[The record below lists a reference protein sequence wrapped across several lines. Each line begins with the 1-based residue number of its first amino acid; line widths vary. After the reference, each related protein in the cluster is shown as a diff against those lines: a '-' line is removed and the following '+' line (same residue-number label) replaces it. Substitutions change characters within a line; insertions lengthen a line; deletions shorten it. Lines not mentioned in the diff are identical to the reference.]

1 MTSEN
6 PTKLSAHG
14 LDPDR
19 DLPAVH
25 LGELLG
31 ELGDQVG
38 DSIGPVD
45 ADRAVRGVEF
55 YDPFDPQTDDFEV
68 LLLAPSVG
76 DPDPVAL
83 EQLAGHAARVRA
95 PAVAIKCAESAVPLL
110 DVIAH
115 KHRVPFL
122 RIPDRLSWRLFDA
135 LVSHAFGERRHSD
148 DAHRDRGT
156 EPLFALANELA
167 SFFGGSVA
175 IEDLGRRVLAYSSV
189 PGQLIDP
196 LRTQGILTR
205 QVPASPFNDDQ
216 YRTVLRATE
225 PVKYP
230 HLDNEEPR
238 VAIAI
243 RAGTLPLGSIWA
255 IDASGEAPLTP
266 AQRELITNAATVAA
280 AHMLENLQV
289 RKATQLPREDRCRT
303 LLDGHQVAGSELA
316 ELGMSEERGATL
328 LAFSPGASDRTTAL
342 AQLRSTVQRHL
353 ALHHSETVAV
363 ARGHTVFALVPHDPT
378 RPLPGLVEP
387 LLPIIDRLI
396 GPGTIVALP
405 GVAHRAGEVAALRE
419 LADRLLDIA
428 AGSAGLVGSAGPGSA
443 AAHTTRGRI
452 VTVDSIR
459 PRLAFAHMARAY
471 DESPELRNPEVDRLI
486 AEAPE
491 FAETLA
497 AWCANSGSI
506 ARAARDLAVH
516 DNTVRYRLR
525 QIEDHFGLPLGDPD
539 MLLAVW
545 LQLRADAE
553 RRVTPS

>member
-6 PTKLSAHG
+6 PTKVSPQG
-14 LDPDR
+14 LDPDP
-19 DLPAVH
+19 DLPVVR

-38 DSIGPVD
+38 GHMGPVD
-45 ADRAVRGVEF
+45 ATRAVRGVEF

-76 DPDPVAL
+76 EPDPVAL

-95 PAVAIKCAESAVPLL
+95 PAVAIKCADAALPLL
-110 DVIAH
+110 EVIAR
-115 KHRVPFL
+115 KHRIAFL
-122 RIPDRLSWRLFDA
+122 RIPGRLSWRLFDA

-175 IEDLGRRVLAYSSV
+175 IEDLGRRILAYSSV

-225 PVKYP
+225 PIKYP
-230 HLDNEEPR
+230 RLENEEPR
-238 VAIAI
+238 VAVAI

-266 AQRELITNAATVAA
+266 DQRELITNAATVAA
-280 AHMLENLQV
+280 AYMLENLQV

-303 LLDGHQVAGSELA
+303 LLDGHQVTGSELA
-316 ELGMSEERGATL
+316 ELGISEERGAAL
-328 LAFSPGASDRTTAL
+328 LAFSPGASERTTAL

-353 ALHHSETVAV
+353 ALHHSETVVV
-363 ARGHTVFALVPHDPT
+363 ARGNTVFALVPNDPT

-396 GPGTIVALP
+396 GPGTLTALP
-405 GVAHRAGEVAALRE
+405 GVAHRAREVAALRE
-419 LADRLLDIA
+419 LADRLLEIA
-428 AGSAGLVGSAGPGSA
+428 TVSASATGPAWSGSWPSDGL
-443 AAHTTRGRI
+443 HERI

-471 DESPELRNPEVDRLI
+471 EESPELRNPEVDRLI

-491 FAETLA
+491 FADTLA

-506 ARAARDLAVH
+506 ARAARALAVH

-525 QIEDHFGLPLGDPD
+525 QIEDHYGLPLGNPD

-553 RRVTPS
+553 RRVTSS